1 VAETVARHLRITG
14 VVQGVGFRYWTAR
27 EAQRRGLRGWVRNR
41 HDGSVEALIV
51 GPPDVVE
58 DMIRACA
65 TGPRSAVVNHVE
77 ASPSKD
83 DGDSSFRQLATE

>member
-1 VAETVARHLRITG
+1 LAGTVARHLRISG

-51 GPPDVVE
+51 GPAAAVE

-65 TGPRSAVVNHVE
+65 AGPRSAVVDHVE
-77 ASPSKD
+77 ASPAED
-83 DGDSSFRQLATE
+83 DGNSSFRQLATE